1 MGDLI
6 SDAGWIP
13 GGPGYRQWLSGDCF
27 FVDTSAGISWRSYEM
42 AQARVE
48 ASGFARSRVNV
59 GARVRR
65 QDLTQ
70 ITCFGEGPTALGAAA
85 TYGAA
90 RVQRVAHFARQ

>member
-1 MGDLI
+1 MGDPI

-65 QDLTQ
+65 QDLT
-70 ITCFGEGPTALGAAA
+70 LGAAA
-85 TYGAA
+85 TYGGGARAA
-90 RVQRVAHFARQ
+90 RRPLRQAVRRIPCPSP